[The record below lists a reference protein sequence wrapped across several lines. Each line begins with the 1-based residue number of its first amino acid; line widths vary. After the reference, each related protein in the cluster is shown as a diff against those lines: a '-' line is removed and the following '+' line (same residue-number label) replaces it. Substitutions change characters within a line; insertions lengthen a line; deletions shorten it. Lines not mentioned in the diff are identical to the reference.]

1 MQIHFNTFLIH
12 FLVILATPP
21 PTTPT
26 TETTTGT
33 QGEPGVGARGSSGL
47 SDAAMWGII
56 GACIAVVLIVV
67 VILIVCCCVRKR
79 KGGVRKGKYD
89 RFVDRRLQKKPLI
102 PEENAEKI
110 DTV

>member
-1 MQIHFNTFLIH
+1 MLFL
-12 FLVILATPP
+12 AAPP

-33 QGEPGVGARGSSGL
+33 QGEPSVGARGSSGL

-56 GACIAVVLIVV
+56 GACIAVVLVV
-67 VILIVCCCVRKR
+67 FIIGIWCCLKRR
-79 KGGVRKGKYD
+79 KGGVRKGKYR
-89 RFVDRRLQKKPLI
+89 RFVDRRLLKKTLI
-102 PEENAEKI
+102 PGENAEKI